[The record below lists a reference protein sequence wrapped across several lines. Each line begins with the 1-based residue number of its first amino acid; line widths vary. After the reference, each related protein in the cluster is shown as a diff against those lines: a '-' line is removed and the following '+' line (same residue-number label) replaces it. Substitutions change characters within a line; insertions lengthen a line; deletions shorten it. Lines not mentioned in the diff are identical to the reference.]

1 MERPI
6 AARSARRHKKHRRAA
21 AAARA
26 GGEIARAM
34 SPRARAML
42 QVAVLLAVVIGLVL
56 LFPRAYAFVE
66 MAARELRY
74 FWWLV
79 LLVALAIW
87 LIWGIG
93 RKPKL

>member
-1 MERPI
+1 
-6 AARSARRHKKHRRAA
+6 
-21 AAARA
+21 
-26 GGEIARAM
+26 M

-66 MAARELRY
+66 QAARELRY

-79 LLVALAIW
+79 LLVALAVW